1 MNTGRIS
8 GKRRIEENEKYDEL
22 IIEEGAE
29 LLAPEGKF
37 ISLIVNGVSREW
49 KAGCYRGNIEL
60 ALGSLYQLAPH
71 GLFMALQRWEPLKS
85 ALLIRDNQVESRL
98 DAALTEGKADGDK
111 AEGLSIESEEGDFG
125 GIIVTGNSDY
135 TIRDLHIS
143 FAGRGSNDYSG
154 VGAGVSVLENAHVK
168 IEDSDISL
176 EGVTRCAIHV
186 GGDSVVQVNNCR
198 LENISPDD
206 PEWMDDFSWGFSAL
220 GSNRLVQLCDNGTVY
235 YNNCFLKSNGWGL
248 FSIDGC
254 DEAVSV
260 YAKDCLLDL
269 TGPRSHGYAG
279 FCIGDRNV
287 VSFDHCKMHVSG
299 YAAMIRGMSSCARTD
314 IINGCDITS
323 DDNAILCFGDIQT
336 PVTIADSKVR
346 TKKSTIVVKG
356 SSTNFFLKNAELI
369 PGNGVILQLMDNDE
383 CGMNAKRT
391 VLPVGKKDQ
400 YIEGRDLS
408 AYDPELD
415 VEVNLEDMVVKGD
428 FYNSTTELHLE
439 KDQIGYGDGEKNK
452 YFGGMFHVNDSGEE
466 TLLDIAPEGIEV
478 RDEWNYDQKE
488 RGAKNL
494 LIRMKAS
501 RVEGVI
507 SSAEASYRDGLE
519 IIDESNRLE
528 LGNIK
533 QTAAP
538 TVNNGLMLHMDGDS
552 SWYVRGKSYLT
563 ELLLEEHA
571 LILPYGGKRVKMTV
585 DGEERK
591 ILPGHYQGKIVL
603 SLE

>member
-1 MNTGRIS
+1 MKKGIIS
-8 GKRRIEENEKYDEL
+8 GKRQIEENEQYDEL

-37 ISLIVNGVSREW
+37 LSLIVNGVSREW
-49 KAGCYRGNIEL
+49 KPGVYRGEIEL

-98 DAALTEGKADGDK
+98 DPVFTEGKADGEQ

-125 GIIVTGNSDY
+125 GIIVSGNSDY
-135 TIRDLHIS
+135 KIRDLHIS

-154 VGAGVSVLENAHVK
+154 VGAGVSVLENAHVT

-186 GGDSVVQVNNCR
+186 GGDSVVHVNNCR

-206 PEWMDDFSWGFSAL
+206 PEWMDDFSWGFGAL
-220 GSNRLVQLCDNGTVY
+220 GSNRLVQLCDNGSVY
-235 YNNCFLKSNGWGL
+235 YDHCYLKSNGWGI

-260 YAKDCLLDL
+260 YAKDCLVDL

-287 VSFDHCKMHVSG
+287 VSFDHCRMHVSG

-336 PVTIADSKVR
+336 PVTIADSVIR

-356 SSTNFFLKNAELI
+356 SSTNFFLRNAELR

-383 CGMNAKRT
+383 CGMNAKKT
-391 VLPVGKKDQ
+391 VLPLGRKDQ
-400 YIEGRDLS
+400 YIEGRDLC

-415 VEVNLEDMVVKGD
+415 VELNLEDMVVKGD

-466 TLLDIAPEGIEV
+466 TLMDIAPEGIEV

-494 LIRMKAS
+494 LVRMKAS

-507 SSAEASYRDGLE
+507 SSAEASYREGLE

-528 LGNIK
+528 LGNIR

-538 TVNNGLMLHMDGDS
+538 TINNGVMLHMDGES
-552 SWYVRGKSYLT
+552 SWYVREKSYLT
-563 ELLLEEHA
+563 ELMLEEHA
-571 LILPYGGKRVKMTV
+571 LILPYGGKKVKMTV

-591 ILPGHYQGKIVL
+591 ILPGLYRGKIVL

>member
-1 MNTGRIS
+1 MKKGIIS
-8 GKRRIEENEKYDEL
+8 GKRQIEENEQYDEL

-37 ISLIVNGVSREW
+37 LSLIVNGVSREW
-49 KAGCYRGNIEL
+49 KPGVYRGEIEL

-98 DAALTEGKADGDK
+98 DPVFTEGKADGEQ

-125 GIIVTGNSDY
+125 GIIVSGNSDY
-135 TIRDLHIS
+135 KIRDLHIS

-154 VGAGVSVLENAHVK
+154 VGAGVSVLENAHVT

-186 GGDSVVQVNNCR
+186 GGDSVVHVNNCR

-206 PEWMDDFSWGFSAL
+206 PEWMDDFSWGFGAL
-220 GSNRLVQLCDNGTVY
+220 GSNRLVQLCDNGSVY
-235 YNNCFLKSNGWGL
+235 YDHCYLKSNGWGI

-260 YAKDCLLDL
+260 YAKDCLVDL

-287 VSFDHCKMHVSG
+287 VSFDHCRMHVSG

-336 PVTIADSKVR
+336 PVTIADSVIR

-356 SSTNFFLKNAELI
+356 SSTNFFLRNAELR

-383 CGMNAKRT
+383 CGMNAKKT
-391 VLPVGKKDQ
+391 VLPLGRKDQ
-400 YIEGRDLS
+400 YIEGRDLC

-415 VEVNLEDMVVKGD
+415 VELNLEDMVVKGD

-452 YFGGMFHVNDSGEE
+452 YFGGIFHVNDSGEE
-466 TLLDIAPEGIEV
+466 TLMDIAPEGIEV

-494 LIRMKAS
+494 LVRMKAS

-507 SSAEASYRDGLE
+507 SSAEASYREGLE

-528 LGNIK
+528 LGNIR

-538 TVNNGLMLHMDGDS
+538 TINNGVMLHMDGES

-563 ELLLEEHA
+563 ELMLEEHA
-571 LILPYGGKRVKMTV
+571 LILPYGGKKVKMTV

-591 ILPGHYQGKIVL
+591 ILPGLYRGKIVL

>member
-1 MNTGRIS
+1 M
-8 GKRRIEENEKYDEL
+8 
-22 IIEEGAE
+22 
-29 LLAPEGKF
+29 
-37 ISLIVNGVSREW
+37 
-49 KAGCYRGNIEL
+49 
-60 ALGSLYQLAPH
+60 
-71 GLFMALQRWEPLKS
+71 
-85 ALLIRDNQVESRL
+85 
-98 DAALTEGKADGDK
+98 
-111 AEGLSIESEEGDFG
+111 
-125 GIIVTGNSDY
+125 
-135 TIRDLHIS
+135 
-143 FAGRGSNDYSG
+143 
-154 VGAGVSVLENAHVK
+154 
-168 IEDSDISL
+168 
-176 EGVTRCAIHV
+176 
-186 GGDSVVQVNNCR
+186 
-198 LENISPDD
+198 
-206 PEWMDDFSWGFSAL
+206 
-220 GSNRLVQLCDNGTVY
+220 VQLCDNGSVY
-235 YNNCFLKSNGWGL
+235 YDHCFLKSNGWGI

-260 YAKDCLLDL
+260 YAKDCLVDL

-279 FCIGDRNV
+279 FCIGDRNI
-287 VSFDHCKMHVSG
+287 VSFDHCRMHVSG

-336 PVTIADSKVR
+336 PVTIADSKIK

-356 SSTNFFLKNAELI
+356 SSTNFFLKNAELM

-383 CGMNAKRT
+383 CGMNAKKT
-391 VLPVGKKDQ
+391 VLPLGKKDQ
-400 YIEGRDLS
+400 YIEGRNLS

-466 TLLDIAPEGIEV
+466 TLMDIAPEGIEV

-507 SSAEASYRDGLE
+507 SSAEASYREGLE

-528 LGNIK
+528 LGNIRQK
-533 QTAAP
+533 AAP
-538 TVNNGLMLHMDGDS
+538 TVNNGVMLHMDKDS

-563 ELLLEEHA
+563 ELMLEEHA

-591 ILPGHYQGKIVL
+591 ILPGLYRGKIVL